1 MANILD
7 KFNAFSGVPLDVLNS
22 QLSEQRKFLVQLQA
36 EIKVLEADVRGFQCE
51 GYEFFKKEVL
61 GREKPR
67 LLEKRMTIDASEINL
82 HREIQ
87 AQWNEA
93 ELLSHTKEYLEREID
108 IKNKKMLDIS
118 EKISKVSMQINKSIK
133 KEK

>member
-1 MANILD
+1 MALMD
-7 KFNAFSGVPLDVLNS
+7 KFNNPYSGVPLDVLNS

-36 EIKVLEADVRGFQCE
+36 EIKVLEADVRGFQVD

-61 GREKPR
+61 GRERQR

-82 HREIQ
+82 HRECQ
-87 AQWNEA
+87 AQFNEC
-93 ELLSHTKEYLEREID
+93 ELLSHSKEFLENEIS

-118 EKISKVSMQINKSIK
+118 EKISKVSMQIQKSIK